1 MDEIRK
7 LTKEERKLAYNEVFR
22 EAFPRAELKPLAAIE
37 RMIAAGYY
45 EFLGFFRDG
54 EAAGYICN
62 WLDGNYILIDYLC
75 VPRHIRNGGIGGE
88 IIEHLKKDYPP
99 DTVLIAETEAETGN
113 AARDEMI
120 LRRQGFYRRYGARFM
135 PYDCA
140 LFGVH
145 YRTIV
150 WSKEEPDPEEIQRR
164 HDGFYRRAFT
174 KELYDSAV
182 QLPLKP
188 GEEVFP
194 VKNWEERPDEE

>member
-22 EAFPRAELKPLAAIE
+22 EAFPPEELKPLSAIE
-37 RMIAAGYY
+37 RMVAAGEY
-45 EFLGFFRDG
+45 EVLALMRDG
-54 EAAGYICN
+54 EAVGFVCN
-62 WLDGNYILIDYLC
+62 WIDENYILIDYLC
-75 VPRHIRNGGIGGE
+75 VPKHIRCGGIGGE
-88 IIEHLKKDYPP
+88 ILHRMMETYPEN
-99 DTVLIAETEAETGN
+99 TVFIGETEAETGD

-120 LRRQGFYRRYGARFM
+120 LRRQGFYRRHGARFM
-135 PYDCA
+135 PYDSA

-150 WSKEEPDPEEIQRR
+150 WSKEEPDAAEVQRR

-194 VKNWEERPDEE
+194 AKNWEERPNEE

>member
-7 LTKEERKLAYNEVFR
+7 LTKEERKQTYDTVMR
-22 EAFPRAELKPLAAIE
+22 EAFPPEELKPLAAIE

-45 EFLGFFRDG
+45 EVLGFFRDG
-54 EAAGYICN
+54 EAVGFVCN

-75 VPRHIRNGGIGGE
+75 VPKSARNGGIGGE
-88 IIEHLKKDYPP
+88 IIERLKKDYPP
-99 DTVLIAETEAETGN
+99 DTVFIGETEAETGD

-120 LRRQGFYRRYGARFM
+120 LRRQAFYRRHGAQFM

-150 WSKEEPDPEEIQRR
+150 WSSGEVNPEEICRR

-188 GEEVFP
+188 GEKVFP
-194 VKNWEERPDEE
+194 AKNWEERPDEE

>member
-7 LTKEERKLAYNEVFR
+7 LTVEERKQAYDVVLR
-22 EAFPRAELKPLAAIE
+22 EAFPPEELKPLAAIE

-54 EAAGYICN
+54 EAIGYICN
-62 WLDGNYILIDYLC
+62 WLDENYILIDYLC
-75 VPRHIRNGGIGGE
+75 VPHHIRNSGIGGE
-88 IIEHLKKDYPP
+88 ILHRLMTDYPP
-99 DTVLIAETEAETGN
+99 DTVFIAETEAETGE
-113 AARDEMI
+113 AARDAMI
-120 LRRQGFYRRYGARFM
+120 LRRQGFYRRHGAQFM

-150 WSKEEPDPEEIQRR
+150 WANGEVDPDEICRR

-174 KELYDSAV
+174 QLLYDSAV

-188 GEEVFP
+188 GEAVFP
-194 VKNWEERPDEE
+194 ARNWKERPDEE